1 MNTDLTHPEILTIEQ
16 LQKYLI
22 KFVGSDIT
30 NDKYELVQLFYKY
43 IAPLPQRKFRTNHL
57 GTMLSNSQTKF
68 NGAKRSLSTDLED
81 IEKSCESKLKLSTKE
96 SHVQIQGEK
105 HESDRGIYTITM
117 HKTSNKNTAPIK
129 LKRPTITT
137 TINDDQQTNKR
148 MKLDETHV

>member
-68 NGAKRSLSTDLED
+68 NGTKRSLSTDLE
-81 IEKSCESKLKLSTKE
+81 
-96 SHVQIQGEK
+96 
-105 HESDRGIYTITM
+105 
-117 HKTSNKNTAPIK
+117 
-129 LKRPTITT
+129 
-137 TINDDQQTNKR
+137 
-148 MKLDETHV
+148 